1 MCCKQSSVH
10 RVCIHVHYVIHVAV
24 VDPSASRS
32 QVFVGR
38 LIVCRRRAGEEI
50 LSVPLREV
58 CCIWRRRR
66 PRGSCTNYSKEV
78 NDAFAE
84 DYDS

>member
-10 RVCIHVHYVIHVAV
+10 RVCIHVHYVIHVDV

-50 LSVPLREV
+50 LYLCLYERCVVFGGVDDLVVLAQITVR
-58 CCIWRRRR
+58 
-66 PRGSCTNYSKEV
+66 K
-78 NDAFAE
+78 
-84 DYDS
+84 